1 MIAGTFLHIVDSAR
15 RIARLRRLVFFLCV
29 TTFVFGGVA
38 HAAHY
43 GLERGAASTLAM
55 AASPDGTHNP
65 HKGNPLAAETCS
77 CCSLPALPIVA
88 ATIIRARIES
98 AIPIGR
104 AVPMQAHAPAIESP
118 PPKTAA

>member
-65 HKGNPLAAETCS
+65 HKGNPLAAET
-77 CCSLPALPIVA
+77 
-88 ATIIRARIES
+88 
-98 AIPIGR
+98 
-104 AVPMQAHAPAIESP
+104 VPMRAHAPAIESP